1 MDMKK
6 MVKDVQDQAFRLRN
20 AESTGMLVRDERER
34 MKNVLFNYKDEILE
48 ALAMAD
54 EADEKIKVLELQLD
68 DSDKELAELEK
79 ELKEL
84 KAAPNGKNVAGK
96 RDKTPAVDEAVKPDV
111 K

>member
-1 MDMKK
+1 MDMKQ

-20 AESTGMLVRDERER
+20 AESTGMLVREERER

-48 ALAMAD
+48 AIAIAD

-79 ELKEL
+79 ELKAL
-84 KAAPNGKNVAGK
+84 QNGKNL
-96 RDKTPAVDEAVKPDV
+96 AVTKPPLAKPQVPDV